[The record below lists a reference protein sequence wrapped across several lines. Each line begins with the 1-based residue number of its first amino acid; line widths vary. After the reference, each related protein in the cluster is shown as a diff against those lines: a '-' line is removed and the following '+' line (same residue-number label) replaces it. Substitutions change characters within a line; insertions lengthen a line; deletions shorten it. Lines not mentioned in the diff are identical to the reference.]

1 MNKIFLFIILSYLIG
16 SISGSLLLG
25 KIWNVDIRKHGSK
38 SAGGTNALRTVGIV
52 FALLTLVI
60 DVAKGF
66 IPTYLIGY
74 YTYFNSYEMMLG
86 AVGAILGHVYPL
98 YYKFNGGKGAAT
110 LLGALLAL
118 TPQSIPYILAVWICS
133 VLLSGYVGIST
144 ILASLTLFIYTVI
157 YLNIEFQIF
166 GLIVFIFIVF
176 THRKNLSRMRNGT
189 ENRFTSVM
197 IFKPK

>member
-1 MNKIFLFIILSYLIG
+1 MNKFFLIIILSYLIG

-25 KIWNVDIRKHGSK
+25 KIWNIDIRKHGSQ
-38 SAGGTNALRTVGIV
+38 SAGGTNALRTVGV
-52 FALLTLVI
+52 AFALLTLVI

-66 IPTYLIGY
+66 VPTYLIGY

-86 AVGAILGHVYPL
+86 AAAAILGHVYPL

-110 LLGALLAL
+110 MLGALFAL
-118 TPQSIPYILAVWICS
+118 TPQSIPYILAVWVCS
-133 VLLSGYVGIST
+133 VLLSGYVGVST
-144 ILASLTLFIYTVI
+144 ILASLTLFIYTTI
-157 YLNIEFQIF
+157 YLNIEFQVF

-176 THRKNLSRMRNGT
+176 THRKNLSRMWKGT

>member
-1 MNKIFLFIILSYLIG
+1 MNKIFLILILSYLIG

-66 IPTYLIGY
+66 IPTYLVGY

-110 LLGALLAL
+110 LLGALFAL
-118 TPQSIPYILAVWICS
+118 TPYSIPYILAVWICS

-197 IFKPK
+197 IFKPQ

>member
-1 MNKIFLFIILSYLIG
+1 MNKFFLIIILSYLIG

-66 IPTYLIGY
+66 IPTYLVGY

-110 LLGALLAL
+110 LLGALFAL
-118 TPQSIPYILAVWICS
+118 TPHSIPYILAVWICS

-166 GLIVFIFIVF
+166 SLIVFIFIVC
-176 THRKNLSRMRNGT
+176 THRKNLSRMWNGT
-189 ENRFTSVM
+189 ENRFTNVM

>member
-1 MNKIFLFIILSYLIG
+1 MNKIFLILILSYLIG

-25 KIWNVDIRKHGSK
+25 KIWNIDIRKHGSK
-38 SAGGTNALRTVGIV
+38 SAGGTNALRTVGV
-52 FALLTLVI
+52 AFALLTLVI

-66 IPTYLIGY
+66 IPTYLIGH
-74 YTYFNSYEMMLG
+74 YTYFYSNEMMLG
-86 AVGAILGHVYPL
+86 AGAAILGHVYPL

-110 LLGALLAL
+110 VLGALFVL
-118 TPQSIPYILAVWICS
+118 TPQSIPYILAVWVCS

-144 ILASLTLFIYTVI
+144 IFASLTLFIYTVM

>member
-1 MNKIFLFIILSYLIG
+1 MNKFFLIIILSYLIG

-38 SAGGTNALRTVGIV
+38 SAGGTNALRTVGVV

-66 IPTYLIGY
+66 LPTFIIGY
-74 YTYFNSYEMMLG
+74 YSNFNSYEMMLG
-86 AVGAILGHVYPL
+86 AAAAILGHVYPL

-110 LLGALLAL
+110 ILGALFVL
-118 TPQSIPYILAVWICS
+118 TPQSIPYILAVWVCS

-144 ILASLTLFIYTVI
+144 ILASLTLFIYTSLI
-157 YLNIEFQIF
+157 YSS
-166 GLIVFIFIVF
+166 IV
-176 THRKNLSRMRNGT
+176 SSG
-189 ENRFTSVM
+189 
-197 IFKPK
+197 

>member
-1 MNKIFLFIILSYLIG
+1 MNKIFLILILSYLIG

-25 KIWNVDIRKHGSK
+25 KIWNIDIRKHGSK
-38 SAGGTNALRTVGIV
+38 SAGGTNALRTVGV
-52 FALLTLVI
+52 AFALLTLVI

-74 YTYFNSYEMMLG
+74 YTYFYSNEMMLG
-86 AVGAILGHVYPL
+86 AGASILGHVYPL

-110 LLGALLAL
+110 VLGALFVL
-118 TPQSIPYILAVWICS
+118 TPQSIPYILAVWVCS

-144 ILASLTLFIYTVI
+144 ILASLTLFIYTLI

-166 GLIVFIFIVF
+166 GLLVFIFIVF

-197 IFKPK
+197 IFKPQ

>member
-1 MNKIFLFIILSYLIG
+1 MNKFFLIIILSYLIG

-110 LLGALLAL
+110 LLGALFAL
-118 TPQSIPYILAVWICS
+118 TPYSIPYILAVWICS

-166 GLIVFIFIVF
+166 GLIVFIFIVY
-176 THRKNLSRMRNGT
+176 THRKNLSRMWNGT

>member
-1 MNKIFLFIILSYLIG
+1 MNKFFLIIILSYLIG

-38 SAGGTNALRTVGIV
+38 SAGGTNALRTVGVV

-66 IPTYLIGY
+66 LPTFIIGY
-74 YTYFNSYEMMLG
+74 YSNFNSYEMMLG
-86 AVGAILGHVYPL
+86 AAAAILGHVYPL

-110 LLGALLAL
+110 VLGALFVL
-118 TPQSIPYILAVWICS
+118 TPQSIPYILAVWICT

-144 ILASLTLFIYTVI
+144 ILASLTLFIYTSL

>member
-1 MNKIFLFIILSYLIG
+1 MNKFFLIIILSYLIG

-38 SAGGTNALRTVGIV
+38 SAGGTNALRTVGVV

-66 IPTYLIGY
+66 LPTFIIGY
-74 YTYFNSYEMMLG
+74 YSNLNSYEMMLG
-86 AVGAILGHVYPL
+86 AAAAILGHVYPL

-110 LLGALLAL
+110 ILGALFVL
-118 TPQSIPYILAVWICS
+118 TPQSIPYILAVWVCS

-144 ILASLTLFIYTVI
+144 ILASLTLFVYAII
-157 YLNIEFQIF
+157 YLNTEFQIF
-166 GLIVFIFIVF
+166 GMIVFIFIVF
-176 THRKNLSRMRNGT
+176 THRKNLSRMWNET

>member
-1 MNKIFLFIILSYLIG
+1 MNKFFLIIILSYLIG

-38 SAGGTNALRTVGIV
+38 SAGGTNALRTVGVV

-66 IPTYLIGY
+66 LPTFIIGY
-74 YTYFNSYEMMLG
+74 YSNFNSYEMMLG
-86 AVGAILGHVYPL
+86 AAAAILGHVYPL

-110 LLGALLAL
+110 VLGALFVLA
-118 TPQSIPYILAVWICS
+118 PQSIPYILAVWVCS

-157 YLNIEFQIF
+157 YLNLEFQIF

>member
-1 MNKIFLFIILSYLIG
+1 MNKIFLIVILSYLIG

-52 FALLTLVI
+52 FALLTLII

-86 AVGAILGHVYPL
+86 ASASILGHVYPL

-110 LLGALLAL
+110 VLGTLFALS
-118 TPQSIPYILAVWICS
+118 PQSIPYILAVWVCS

-144 ILASLTLFIYTVI
+144 IFACLTLFIYTVI
-157 YLNIEFQIF
+157 YLNIKFQIF
-166 GLIVFIFIVF
+166 GLIVFAFIVF
-176 THRKNLSRMRNGT
+176 THRKNLSRMWNGT
-189 ENRFTSVM
+189 ENRFTNVM

>member
-1 MNKIFLFIILSYLIG
+1 MNKFFLIIILSYLIG

-38 SAGGTNALRTVGIV
+38 SAGGTNALRTVGV
-52 FALLTLVI
+52 AFALLTLVI

-66 IPTYLIGY
+66 IPTYFIGY
-74 YTYFNSYEMMLG
+74 YNHFNTYEMMLG
-86 AVGAILGHVYPL
+86 AGGAILGHVYPL

-110 LLGALLAL
+110 VLGALFAL
-118 TPQSIPYILAVWICS
+118 TPQSIPYILLVWVCS

-144 ILASLTLFIYTVI
+144 ILASLTLFVYATIT
-157 YLNIEFQIF
+157 LNIEFQIF
-166 GLIVFIFIVF
+166 GMIIFTFIVF
-176 THRKNLSRMRNGT
+176 THRKNLSRMRDGT